1 MAAPFGVLP
10 SELQVFSAR
19 VCAIVAPAFVRAK
32 DGLVFGNGEP
42 VAGAPGFTGFVKP
55 ARPCE
60 VILPVVR
67 QPLRLLGSPRLTCS
81 PSRCRAP
88 RAAASPPPHALP
100 HNTSPAPLTR

>member
-60 VILPVVR
+60 VILAVVLAPVEGFVS
-67 QPLRLLGSPRLTCS
+67 PGTTFSRLVAWALMCF
-81 PSRCRAP
+81 AF
-88 RAAASPPPHALP
+88 ASTTTL
-100 HNTSPAPLTR
+100 